1 MSLIGTIIGLLIG
14 TYGEQIYK
22 INVDGATFEILGCD
36 TISVENASYLAFSD
50 NGAFLFALS
59 ESGEGSK
66 LTSFRMVGGC
76 PKVSELAEGVA
87 PDPCF
92 LLWHKGCLLTADYTG
107 GSVSVY
113 PVTPDGVIQPA
124 RQVVKFHCSG
134 PNKERQPYSHIHM
147 LKIYGDRL
155 YASDLGGDRI
165 HVLAIGGEA
174 SGFTLDHIS
183 DIRTAPGTG
192 PRHFDISADGRYM
205 YVLTE
210 LSSEIYVIRDGE
222 TIQKLYIGDRA
233 EPVQAGGDIHL
244 SPDGRFLYASL
255 RNGADKIVAMTVA
268 DDGTISR
275 SGDCATALHCRNFV
289 ISSDGLQMIVPCKNS
304 NVVQLFGID
313 PSTGVPFDTGRSFEA
328 QCPVLALPVKF

>member
-22 INVDGATFEILGCD
+22 INVDGATFGILGCD
-36 TISVENASYLAFSD
+36 TISVENGSYLAFSED
-50 NGAFLFALS
+50 GTFLFALS
-59 ESGEGSK
+59 ESGDKSK
-66 LTSFRMVGGC
+66 LTSFRMVGAC
-76 PKVSELAEGVA
+76 SMVSELTEGVA
-87 PDPCF
+87 SDPCF
-92 LLWHKGCLLTADYTG
+92 LLWYRGCLLTADYTG

-113 PVTPDGVIQPA
+113 PVTSDGVIQPA

-147 LKIYGDRL
+147 LKVYGDRL

-165 HVLAIGGEA
+165 HVLSISGEDEN
-174 SGFTLDHIS
+174 FTLDHIS

-192 PRHFDISADGRYM
+192 PRHFDISADGRYL

-222 TIQKLYIGDRA
+222 TVQKLYIGDRE
-233 EPVQAGGDIHL
+233 EPIQAGGDLRL

-255 RNGADKIVAMTVA
+255 RNGADKIVAMAVA
-268 DDGTISR
+268 ADGTVTR
-275 SGDCATALHCRNFV
+275 AGDCATALHCRNFA

-313 PSTGVPFDTGRSFEA
+313 PETGVPFDTGRGFEA
-328 QCPVLALPVKF
+328 QCPVLALPVNF